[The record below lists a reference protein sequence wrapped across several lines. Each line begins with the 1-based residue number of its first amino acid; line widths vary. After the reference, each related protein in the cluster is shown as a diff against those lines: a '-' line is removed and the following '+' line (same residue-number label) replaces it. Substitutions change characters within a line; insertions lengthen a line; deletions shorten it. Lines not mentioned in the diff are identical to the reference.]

1 MDKHPPGGGRRNEW
15 HGAAPCHAEVVA
27 GQPPDLAP
35 YAGRTLLLV
44 YPPPG
49 SPFAEACLDH
59 FSGRTVA
66 HVGEWYGATGTAA
79 FQRRL
84 CREFHRVQTV
94 PLPNFGDTCYALT
107 VWQRRKGKEAEE
119 EAEEEAPT
127 SAAAGLLECSACGR
141 GGAVL
146 RRCRYSRAVQFCS
159 RRCAEGAAGR
169 ARHRG
174 ALAERLVFFAL
185 GRDWGAKADFQ
196 IVAKEFRQ
204 PTRRGAGAE
213 GAEGA
218 EGAA

>member
-15 HGAAPCHAEVVA
+15 HGAAPCHVEVVA

-35 YAGRTLLLV
+35 YAGRSLLLV

-107 VWQRRKGKEAEE
+107 VWQRRKAKEAEE
-119 EAEEEAPT
+119 EEDEEAPAT
-127 SAAAGLLECSACGR
+127 ASAGLLECSACGR

-204 PTRRGAGAE
+204 PTRRGAGA
-213 GAEGA
+213 GA